1 MQIQVPRFGLYS
13 PEFPVVR
20 SGFCFSNLWNL
31 KTVDIGVFSHN
42 TEFGMPTDELA
53 REAERRGFESLWVAD
68 HSHIPAQRA
77 KDFPGGGDLPK
88 HFFHMADPFVS
99 LTAAAVMTE
108 TIKLGTCVCLVSE
121 REPIA
126 LAKTV
131 ATLDRVSNGRFQF
144 GVAGGW
150 IAEAMENHG
159 TPFKKRWQVVRERV
173 EAMKQIWT
181 QEEAS
186 YQGEF
191 VNFERIIS
199 HPKPHQKPH
208 PPILMGSASALA
220 RKRAVRY
227 CDGWI
232 PVDSRVEDLPAAMAE
247 LRRDA
252 EEAGRDPA
260 SVPISVFCADPP
272 SPELLLRYRDMGA
285 ARAVIVVPVGP
296 VDRVLPFLDQYASLF
311 PQLSAS

>member
-1 MQIQVPRFGLYS
+1 M
-13 PEFPVVR
+13 
-20 SGFCFSNLWNL
+20 
-31 KTVDIGVFSHN
+31 DIGVFSHN
-42 TEFGMPTDELA
+42 TEFGMPTDQLA
-53 REAERRGFESLWVAD
+53 YASEERGFDSLWVTD
-68 HSHIPAQRA
+68 HSHIPARRA
-77 KDFPGGGDLPK
+77 KSFPGGGDLPK

-99 LTAAAVMTE
+99 LTTAAVATK
-108 TIKLGTCVCLVSE
+108 TIKLGTCVCLLTE
-121 REPIA
+121 REPIS

-173 EAMKQIWT
+173 EAMKAIWT

-186 YQGEF
+186 YEGEF
-191 VNFERIIS
+191 VKFDRIIS
-199 HPKPHQKPH
+199 YPKPIQKPH

-232 PVDSRVEDLPAAMAE
+232 PVDSRVEDLPGAIAALKHE
-247 LRRDA
+247 A

-260 SVPISVFCADPP
+260 SIPISVFCGGETTPDT
-272 SPELLLRYRDMGA
+272 LRRYRDMGA
-285 ARAVIVVPVGP
+285 SRAVVVVPIEAADG
-296 VDRVLPFLDQYASLF
+296 VLPFLDRYAEVVPELR
-311 PQLSAS
+311 

>member
-1 MQIQVPRFGLYS
+1 M
-13 PEFPVVR
+13 
-20 SGFCFSNLWNL
+20 
-31 KTVDIGVFSHN
+31 DIGVFSHN
-42 TEFGMPTDELA
+42 TEFGMPTDQLA
-53 REAERRGFESLWVAD
+53 IAAEVRGFDSLWVTD
-68 HSHIPAQRA
+68 HSHIPASRA

-99 LTAAAVMTE
+99 LATAAVATT
-108 TIKLGTCVCLVSE
+108 TIKIGTCVCLLSE

-131 ATLDRVSNGRFQF
+131 ATLDRISKGRFQF

-150 IAEAMENHG
+150 IAEAMENQG

-173 EAMKQIWT
+173 EAMKAIWT

-186 YQGEF
+186 YEGEF
-191 VNFERIIS
+191 VKFERIIS
-199 HPKPHQKPH
+199 HPKPFQKPH

-232 PVDSRVEDLPAAMAE
+232 PVDARVEDLPAAIKS
-247 LRRDA
+247 LHRDA
-252 EEAGRDPA
+252 EDAGRDPM
-260 SVPISVFCADPP
+260 SIPVSVFCMGDV
-272 SPELLLRYRDMGA
+272 SVDDLRRYRDMGA
-285 ARAVIVVPVGP
+285 ARAVVVVPVDGEEQ
-296 VDRVLPFLDQYASLF
+296 VLPFLDHYAEML
-311 PQLSAS
+311 PVLT